1 MAGAFCLLTLK
12 KFARSAGVSEDTIV
26 YSFVR
31 GGREIRDEALIAQIR
46 DGDREAY
53 SELVAQ
59 YRDELYRLIWSV
71 LRDKADAEDMLQE
84 AFVRIYLSL
93 GNYRG
98 EGFKTWAARI
108 AVNLAIDCKR
118 SNARKAELLQREAV
132 ANVGTSA
139 VQLHALPAET
149 EVLKRDRRR
158 RVRALVGAMPEGYR
172 SIVRSFFLEDRPQKE
187 IAEQEQLQIKSVE
200 SKLYRARQWMR
211 KHWKEEDLE

>member
-1 MAGAFCLLTLK
+1 M
-12 KFARSAGVSEDTIV
+12 
-26 YSFVR
+26 
-31 GGREIRDEALIAQIR
+31 IAQIR
-46 DGDREAY
+46 GGDREAY
-53 SELVAQ
+53 SELVAL

-71 LRDKADAEDMLQE
+71 LRDTADAEDTLQE

-93 GNYRG
+93 ESYRG

-108 AVNLAIDCKR
+108 SVNLAIDCKR
-118 SNARKAELLQREAV
+118 RNARKAELLQQEA
-132 ANVGTSA
+132 AASA
-139 VQLHALPAET
+139 LMTADRSHALPAET
-149 EVLKRDRRR
+149 EALKRDRKR

-172 SIVRSFFLEDRPQKE
+172 SIVRSYFLEDRPQKE